1 MKRFLLAATC
11 ICALAAVS
19 SVTLGGEGHSRP
31 FATVAFAGHTAGSGY
46 CVDGTPGCLPGDP
59 TFSRAGGKLKHSHE
73 PAAAGKD
80 SSNGSASASGASIL
94 ALALLI
100 WFGIRL

>member
-19 SVTLGGEGHSRP
+19 SVTPRGGDHSHP
-31 FATVAFAGHTAGSGY
+31 FATIAFAGHTVGNGY
-46 CVDGTPGCLPGDP
+46 CEDGTPGCLSGDP
-59 TFSRAGGKLKHSHE
+59 GTLPATVKMRHGHE
-73 PAAAGKD
+73 PVAAGKE
-80 SSNGSASASGASIL
+80 SSNGSASASGASVL